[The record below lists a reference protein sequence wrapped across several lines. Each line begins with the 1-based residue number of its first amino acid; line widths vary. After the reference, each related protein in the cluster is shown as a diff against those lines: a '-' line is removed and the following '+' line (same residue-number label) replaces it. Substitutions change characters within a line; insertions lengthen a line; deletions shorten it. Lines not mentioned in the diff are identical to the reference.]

1 MEIRRFD
8 SDRDLEGLQNFFARV
23 PEGDRTFFKEDL
35 DADAVARWAT
45 DPRGRR
51 AIACDGGEVVGY
63 VAVVS
68 LHGWSDHVGEIRLV
82 VDPERRR
89 QGIGREL
96 AQRALVDAVECGL
109 EKVSVEVVAD
119 QDAAVEMFRSL
130 GFQPEAMLRDHVR
143 DKGGDLRDL
152 IVLSHPMSDQW
163 SAMET
168 AGIADAVG
176 S

>member
-1 MEIRRFD
+1 MEIRSFD
-8 SDRDLEGLQNFFARV
+8 AERDLEGLQSFFARV
-23 PEGDRTFFKEDL
+23 PQSDRTFFKEDL

-45 DPRGRR
+45 QPRGRR

-89 QGIGREL
+89 QGVGRRL
-96 AQRALVDAVECGL
+96 AQRALIDALECGL

-130 GFQPEAMLRDHVR
+130 GFQAEAMLRDHVR
-143 DKGGDLRDL
+143 DRDGELRDL
-152 IVLSHPMSDQW
+152 IVLSHPVSEQW
-163 SAMET
+163 EAMET